1 MTETVDYTVTFLEM
15 SARPTRPSPPMP
27 AGATLALMRAE
38 APPLHYFLYLYSA
51 VGAGYEWTDL
61 LEWPKDKLAAFVQDP
76 KVELTALYRAGS
88 PVGFFQLDFRE
99 EGVCDLAY
107 FGLMPEATGMKIGP
121 WLLDQ
126 AVHAAW
132 GRGIEKLT
140 VNTCTLDHP
149 AALAMYQRIG
159 FEPVRRE
166 ERSRPVTAN

>member
-1 MTETVDYTVTFLEM
+1 MTEIDYTVTYLEM
-15 SARPTRPSPPMP
+15 DHRPTRPSPPMP
-27 AGATLALMRAE
+27 AGAPLALMRAE
-38 APPLHYFLYLYSA
+38 EPPVHFFLYLYRT
-51 VGAGYEWTDL
+51 VGADHYWVDL
-61 LEWPKDKLAAFVQDP
+61 LEWPEEKLAGFVQDP

-88 PVGFFQLDFRE
+88 PAGFFQLDFRQ

-126 AVHAAW
+126 AVHQAW
-132 GRGIEKLT
+132 SREIETLT

-149 AALAMYQRIG
+149 AALAIYQRAG

-166 ERSRPVTAN
+166 ERRRPAARR